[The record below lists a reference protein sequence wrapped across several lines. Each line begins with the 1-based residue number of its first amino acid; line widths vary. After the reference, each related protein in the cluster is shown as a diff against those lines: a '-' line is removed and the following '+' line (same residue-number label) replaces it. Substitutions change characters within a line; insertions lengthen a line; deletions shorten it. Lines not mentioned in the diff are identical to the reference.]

1 MITQV
6 VQRSPWKAHS
16 ENAKVVKFSAL
27 IFVFLSAFEFVCKIQ
42 KNTKKNWQSNS
53 YVVVYRNLLSPA
65 GVQLQPA
72 TFWLKAYR
80 AEDVPQMDTSTFQ
93 GIKKILG
100 ANETNKELVDPYLGF
115 YFAGKKVKTKV
126 VTECN
131 HPEWNQELK
140 LGIKV
145 IIN

>member
-1 MITQV
+1 MTSKCWNPQSLGV
-6 VQRSPWKAHS
+6 S
-16 ENAKVVKFSAL
+16 EHPESIV
-27 IFVFLSAFEFVCKIQ
+27 LSA
-42 KNTKKNWQSNS
+42 S
-53 YVVVYRNLLSPA
+53 RNLLSPA

-72 TFWLKAYR
+72 TFWLKVYR

-100 ANETNKELVDPYLGF
+100 ANEERKELVDPYLGF

-126 VTECN
+126 ITECN

-145 IIN
+145 FLDNWNCSILFLTNFNGF